1 MSGINALMK
10 LLFWGGNEN
19 CQVGT
24 IPWKSF
30 CLLMVVPLSL
40 NLASSFLTCLPAI
53 TDINSSKDLSND
65 NILSFVGSQTLCV
78 HVIHNYANISVNGNL
93 TQYSVI
99 KGERKLLYLHFFM
112 KSDDES
118 VRPRSVLRYV
128 FPTWSQRFCSWTFNF
143 PLWRDWNLLF
153 EWYLKQV

>member
-1 MSGINALMK
+1 
-10 LLFWGGNEN
+10 
-19 CQVGT
+19 
-24 IPWKSF
+24 
-30 CLLMVVPLSL
+30 MVVPLSL

-65 NILSFVGSQTLCV
+65 NILSFVGNQTLCV
-78 HVIHNYANISVNGNL
+78 HVMHYYANISVNGNL

-128 FPTWSQRFCSWTFNF
+128 FPT
-143 PLWRDWNLLF
+143 
-153 EWYLKQV
+153 